1 MDLYS
6 AVRRL
11 EHPFVFEVGED
22 PEVPLD
28 ARGMIGD
35 GNTVALVRVD
45 GAIDWLCLPRFDSP
59 SVFGALLDRER
70 GGASAITPVKRPF
83 TSLQAYDPG
92 TNVLETMFVVPGQGA
107 VRLVDFMPWS
117 DDPRAAI
124 HEIHRRIE
132 GLEGRVEL
140 ELTFD
145 PRFDYGRAPPELE
158 IQEHGVL
165 ARGRQGE
172 RFVAVGAA
180 APWQRT
186 ANGVAQRLS
195 VAAGDRKWMVLSWDA
210 VAPESIARYRSFEHL
225 RVTRRAWRAW
235 SNRLNYDGPWRHH
248 VLRSALCLKL
258 LTYAPTGA
266 MVAAPTTSLPEW
278 IGGQRNWDYR
288 YTWVRDASF
297 AIRAENLLGYVDE
310 AREFFHFVRD
320 AVDAERGLEIM
331 YTIDGGPVPEEEVLA
346 HLVGHRGT
354 GPVRIGNGARSQVQ
368 LDTTGA
374 LVDAA
379 HLYERFGNALT
390 LRSWR
395 KIRQLVETARKS
407 LHLPDHGI
415 WEPRSGPRHNV
426 HSKTMQ
432 WVALDRGAGI
442 AAAFGDQKCAHAW
455 SLDAVRLRSEILQ
468 HGLDPTGT
476 HFTAAYGDR
485 HVDAALLTLPLYGL
499 ISEDDPR
506 LAATVARIRDEL
518 GDGQFLYRY
527 RHDLGHDG
535 VGGAEG
541 AFVLCGFW
549 LAEVL
554 ALMGRLDEAQE
565 VFVAHARA
573 SNHAGLLAEEIDPR
587 TRTNLGNFPQSFSHL
602 GLINAALRIDL
613 GLRLRDEGSH
623 EVPHLISNALRRS
636 TRNSRNW

>member
-6 AVRRL
+6 AIRRL
-11 EHPFVFEVGED
+11 ERPFQFEVGED
-22 PEVPLD
+22 PEAPLD
-28 ARGMIGD
+28 ARAMIGD
-35 GNTVALVRVD
+35 GYTAALVRID
-45 GAIDWLCLPRFDSP
+45 GAIDWLCMPRFDSP
-59 SVFGALLDRER
+59 TVFAGLLDRER
-70 GGASAITPVKRPF
+70 GGSSAITPVKRPF

-92 TNVLETMFVVPGQGA
+92 TNVLETVFMVPGQGA
-107 VRLVDFMPWS
+107 VRIVDFMPWS
-117 DDPRAAI
+117 NDPRASI

-132 GLEGRVEL
+132 GLDGRVDL
-140 ELTFD
+140 ALSFD
-145 PRFDYGRAPPELE
+145 PRFDYGRDPADLD
-158 IQEHGVL
+158 IQHHGVL
-165 ARGRQGE
+165 ARSRVGE
-172 RFVAVGAA
+172 RFVAVATP
-180 APWQRT
+180 APWTHRPSG
-186 ANGVAQRLS
+186 GVEQHVRIS
-195 VAAGDRKWMVLSWDA
+195 AGERRWMVLSWDA
-210 VAPESIARYRSFEHL
+210 IAPEPVARYRSFEHL

-288 YTWVRDASF
+288 YAWVRDASF

-320 AVDAERGLEIM
+320 AVDVERGLDIM
-331 YTIDGGPVPEEEVLA
+331 YAIEGGQVPDEEVLD
-346 HLVGHRGT
+346 HLRGYR
-354 GPVRIGNGARSQVQ
+354 GCAPVRIGNAARSQVQ

-395 KIRQLVETARKS
+395 KIQALVEAARGA
-407 LHLPDHGI
+407 LDRPDHGI
-415 WEPRSGPRHNV
+415 WEPRSEPRHNV
-426 HSKTMQ
+426 HSKTML

-442 AAAFGDQKCAHAW
+442 ATGFGDEELAAAW
-455 SLDAVRLRSEILQ
+455 TLDAARLRSEILQ
-468 HGLDPTGT
+468 QGLDPTGKY
-476 HFTAAYGDR
+476 FVSAYGETE
-485 HVDAALLTLPLYGL
+485 VDAALLTLPLYGL
-499 ISEDDPR
+499 IAEDDPR
-506 LAATVARIRDEL
+506 LIATVDRIRSEL
-518 GDGQFLYRY
+518 GAGNLLYRY
-527 RHDLGHDG
+527 RHTVDDG
-535 VGGAEG
+535 VGGDEG

-565 VFVAHARA
+565 VFITHVRG
-573 SNHAGLLAEEIDPR
+573 SNHGGLLAEEIDPH
-587 TRTNLGNFPQSFSHL
+587 TRTQLGNFPQSFSHL

-636 TRNSRNW
+636 SRDSRKL

>member
-11 EHPFVFEVGED
+11 GRPFQFEVGED
-22 PEVPLD
+22 AEAPLD

-35 GNTVALVRVD
+35 GTTVALVRVD
-45 GAIDWLCLPRFDSP
+45 GAIDWLCMPRFDSP
-59 SVFGALLDRER
+59 TVFAGLLDRER
-70 GGASAITPVKRPF
+70 GGTTAITPVKRPF

-92 TNVLETMFVVPGQGA
+92 TNVLETVFMVPSQGA
-107 VRLVDFMPWS
+107 VRIVDFMPWS
-117 DDPRAAI
+117 NDPRASI
-124 HEIHRRIE
+124 REIHRRIE

-140 ELTFD
+140 ELSFD
-145 PRFDYGRAPPELE
+145 PRFDYGRDPADLD
-158 IQEHGVL
+158 IQQHGVL
-165 ARGRQGE
+165 ARGRAGE
-172 RFVAVGAA
+172 RFVAVATS
-180 APWQRT
+180 APWTRRPSG
-186 ANGVAQRLS
+186 GVAQHVS
-195 VAAGDRKWMVLSWDA
+195 IAAGERRWMVLSWDA
-210 VAPESIARYRSFEHL
+210 VAPEPIARYRSFEHL
-225 RVTRRAWRAW
+225 RVTRRAWRTW
-235 SNRLNYDGPWRHH
+235 SNRLSYDGPWRHH

-258 LTYAPTGA
+258 LTYAPSGA

-288 YTWVRDASF
+288 YAWVRDASF

-320 AVDAERGLEIM
+320 AVDVERGLDIM
-331 YTIDGGPVPEEEVLA
+331 YAVDGGRVPDEEVLA
-346 HLVGHRGT
+346 HLRGYR
-354 GPVRIGNGARSQVQ
+354 GCAPVRIGNAAHSQVQ

-395 KIRQLVETARKS
+395 KIRALVEGARGW
-407 LHLPDHGI
+407 LDRPDHGI
-415 WEPRSGPRHNV
+415 WEPRSAPRHNV
-426 HSKTMQ
+426 HSKTML

-442 AAAFGDQKCAHAW
+442 ASAFGERDLADTW
-455 SLDAVRLRSEILQ
+455 TIDAARLRSEILQ
-468 HGLDPTGT
+468 RGLDPTGS
-476 HFTAAYGDR
+476 HFVTAYGDR

-499 ISEDDPR
+499 ITEDDPR

-518 GDGQFLYRY
+518 ADGTLLYRY
-527 RHDLGHDG
+527 RHTTDDG

-565 VFVAHARA
+565 VFVSHVRA
-573 SNHAGLLAEEIDPR
+573 SNHCGLLAEEIDPR
-587 TRTNLGNFPQSFSHL
+587 TRTQLGNFPQSFSHL

-623 EVPHLISNALRRS
+623 EVPHLISNVFRRA
-636 TRNSRNW
+636 SRDSRR